1 MTVGGRSVVHDDT
14 FAVRNPATG
23 GVVGYAP
30 ECSRAE
36 LDRALGAATSAAA
49 GWANDRV
56 ARRAGLREGAAALRR
71 SAEEL
76 ASLLTDE
83 QGKPLTD
90 SRMEVE
96 WAADCLE
103 YYAALESPESVVR
116 DDETGRVVLTRRP
129 VGTVAAITPW
139 NFPVTTA
146 ACKLAPALA
155 AGNPVVLKPS
165 PFTPLTTLRLGTLVG
180 GAFPAGVVNVISGSD
195 TLGRHLVADPRV
207 RKVSLTGSTSTGREV
222 AAVAG
227 RDLKRV
233 TLELGGN
240 DAAVILDDV
249 DPVRTAKRLFWRAF
263 GNCGQVCAG
272 IKRVYVPETLADEFV
287 AAMAELAAG
296 VRIGRGTEQGV
307 QMGPINNPPQF
318 RRVRELVEDALA
330 RDGVAVAGGGPL
342 GGPGNFFSPTI
353 VAGLTDGSRLVD
365 EEQFGPALPIIT
377 YRRLDDAIARA
388 NATSF
393 GLGGSVWAED
403 EERGVAAARRLE
415 CGTAWVNTHANLAV
429 EIPFGGHKCSGLGL
443 EQGLAGLESYSE
455 LQVVWSHRRPAKS

>member
-23 GVVGYAP
+23 DVVGYAP
-30 ECSRAE
+30 ECPRAE
-36 LDRALGAATSAAA
+36 LDRALGAAASAAA
-49 GWANDRV
+49 GWADDLL
-56 ARRAGLREGAAALRR
+56 ARRAGLREGAAALRA
-71 SAEEL
+71 SVEEL
-76 ASLLTDE
+76 AGLLTDE
-83 QGKPLTD
+83 QGKPLAD

-96 WAADCLE
+96 WAAACLD
-103 YYAALESPESVVR
+103 YYAGLDPAEAVVR
-116 DDETGRVVLTRRP
+116 DDETGRVVLARRP
-129 VGTVAAITPW
+129 MGTVAAITPW

-146 ACKLAPALA
+146 ACKLAPAMA
-155 AGNPVVLKPS
+155 AGNAVVLKPS
-165 PFTPLTTLRLGTLVG
+165 PFTPLTTLRLGTLLG
-180 GAFPAGVVNVISGSD
+180 GVFPAGVVNVISGSD

-240 DAAVILDDV
+240 DAAVILDDA

-272 IKRVYVPETLADEFV
+272 IKRVYVPETLADELV
-287 AAMAELAAG
+287 ATLAELAAT
-296 VRIGRGTEQGV
+296 VRVGRGTERGV

-318 RRVRELVEDALA
+318 QRVRELVDDALA
-330 RDGVAVAGGGPL
+330 RGGVAVAGGGPL
-342 GGPGNFFSPTI
+342 AGPGTFFSPTI
-353 VAGLTDGSRLVD
+353 IAGLTDGSRLVD

-377 YRRLDDAIARA
+377 YGRLDDAIARA

-393 GLGGSVWAED
+393 GLGGSVWTED
-403 EERGVAAARRLE
+403 EERGVATARRLE